1 MLRFG
6 LPPSLGTERLVEQTQ
21 ALRSALQHSLDDD
34 VDVVVTRDYDAL
46 RQALLSG
53 AVDCAHAPPFVC
65 AQVEPQGVP
74 IIARAVRRGR
84 STYAS
89 AFVVRKPPASA
100 SASASSS
107 SPAHSVPKLAPRT
120 LRAAWVDPQSVAGHL
135 LPKAWL
141 RGKRHVVEHFF
152 VEETFFGSYGAALQA
167 VVDGRADVAGVHVVP
182 GDAESL
188 GVALEAHLP
197 GASSLLQ
204 SIEMTVE
211 VPGDGIAA
219 RVGVDVERLLALVV
233 GLPRALIVDVFQA
246 DGFERASPHAYR
258 ALYAIAPPEL

>member
-21 ALRSALQHSLDDD
+21 VLRAALQKAWGDD
-34 VDVVVTRDYDAL
+34 VDVVVCRDYDAL

-74 IIARAVRRGR
+74 IVVRAVRRGR

-89 AFVVRKPPASA
+89 AFVVKKQAPL
-100 SASASSS
+100 
-107 SPAHSVPKLAPRT
+107 PKLAPRT

-135 LPKAWL
+135 LPKAHL
-141 RGKRHVVEHFF
+141 RAKRHVVEHFF
-152 VEETFFGSYGAALQA
+152 VDEAFYGSYGGALQA
-167 VVDGRADVAGVHVVP
+167 IIDGEADVAGVHVIP
-182 GDAESL
+182 GDAKSL
-188 GVALEAHLP
+188 MVALEAHLK
-197 GASSLLQ
+197 GASEVLSA
-204 SIEMTVE
+204 IEVTAE

-219 RVGVDVERLLALVV
+219 RAGVDVARLLKALTS
-233 GLPRALIVDVFQA
+233 LSKELLDDVFKVDA
-246 DGFERASPHAYR
+246 FEKAQPGGYR
-258 ALYAIAPPEL
+258 PLYAIAPPEM